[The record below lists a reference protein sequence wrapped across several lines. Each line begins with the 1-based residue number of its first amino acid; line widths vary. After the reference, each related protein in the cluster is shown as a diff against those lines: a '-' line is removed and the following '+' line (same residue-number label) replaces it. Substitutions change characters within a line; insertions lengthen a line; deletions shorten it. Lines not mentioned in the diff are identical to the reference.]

1 MFFDP
6 LYLLVMIPVLIIS
19 GIASATVK
27 STFGKYSRVRTSTG
41 MTGAEAAERMLH
53 RAGVTDVRI
62 EQVSGFLSDHYDPR
76 SKVLRLSP
84 EVYGE
89 SSISAVGV
97 ACHEAGHALQ
107 HAQGYAPLKLRTAL
121 VPLTQFGSNFG
132 LLIAIAGIMLAG
144 IGFIAQVTGF
154 YIAWAGVILFGTAF
168 VFSVVTLPVEWDASA
183 RAKKQLAV
191 CGAVTSQAEIDAAGK
206 VLNAAFM
213 TYVAGAISA
222 LLTLLYYLYRFGLIG
237 GRRD

>member
-6 LYLLVMIPVLIIS
+6 LYLIVMIPVLILS
-19 GIASATVK
+19 GLASATVK

-41 MTGAEAAERMLH
+41 LTGAEAAERMLR
-53 RAGVTDVRI
+53 RAGVNDVRI
-62 EQVSGFLSDHYDPR
+62 EQVSGFLSDHYDP
-76 SKVLRLSP
+76 SKKVLRLSP

-89 SSISAVGV
+89 SSLSAVGV

-107 HAQGYAPLKLRTAL
+107 HAQGYAPLKLRSAL
-121 VPLTQFGSNFG
+121 VPITQFGSNFG
-132 LLIAIAGIMLAG
+132 LLIAIAGVVLASIGLIAPDMAELIVWGG
-144 IGFIAQVTGF
+144 I
-154 YIAWAGVILFGTAF
+154 ILFGTAF

-213 TYVAGAISA
+213 TYVAAAVAA
-222 LLTLLYYLYRFGLIG
+222 LLQLLYYLVRFGLIG

>member
-6 LYLLVMIPVLIIS
+6 LYLIVMIPVLILS
-19 GIASATVK
+19 GLASATVK

-41 MTGAEAAERMLH
+41 LTGAEAAERMLR
-53 RAGVTDVRI
+53 RAGVNDVRI
-62 EQVSGFLSDHYDPR
+62 EQVSGFLSDHYDP
-76 SKVLRLSP
+76 SKKVLRLSP

-89 SSISAVGV
+89 SSLSAVGV

-107 HAQGYAPLKLRTAL
+107 HAQGYAPLKLRSAL
-121 VPLTQFGSNFG
+121 VPITQFGSNFG
-132 LLIAIAGIMLAG
+132 LLIAIAGVVLASIGLIAPDMAELIVWGG
-144 IGFIAQVTGF
+144 I
-154 YIAWAGVILFGTAF
+154 ILFGTAF

-213 TYVAGAISA
+213 TYVAGAVAA
-222 LLTLLYYLYRFGLIG
+222 LLQLLYYLVRFGLIG

>member
-6 LYLLVMIPVLIIS
+6 LYLIVMIPVLILS

-27 STFGKYSRVRTSTG
+27 GTFSKYSKTRTSTG
-41 MTGAEAAERMLH
+41 MTGAEAAQRMLH

-62 EQVSGFLSDHYDPR
+62 EQVSGFLSDHYDP
-76 SKVLRLSP
+76 SKKVLRLSP

-89 SSISAVGV
+89 SSIAAVGV

-121 VPLTQFGSNFG
+121 VPITQFGSNFG

-144 IGFIAQVTGF
+144 IGFIAPETGF
-154 YIAWAGVILFGTAF
+154 YIAWVGVILFGTAF

-183 RAKKQLAV
+183 RAKKQLAM

-213 TYVAGAISA
+213 TYVSGAISA
-222 LLTLLYYLYRFGLIG
+222 LLQLIYYLVRFGLIG

>member
-6 LYLLVMIPVLIIS
+6 LYLIVMIPVLILS
-19 GIASATVK
+19 GIASMTVK
-27 STFGKYSRVRTSTG
+27 STFNKYSKARTSTG
-41 MTGAEAAERMLH
+41 ITGAEAAERMLR
-53 RAGVTDVRI
+53 RAGVNDVRI
-62 EQVSGFLSDHYDPR
+62 EQVSGFLSDHYDP
-76 SKVLRLSP
+76 SKKVLRLSP

-89 SSISAVGV
+89 SSIAAVGV

-107 HAQGYAPLKLRTAL
+107 HAQGYAPLMLRSAL
-121 VPLTQFGSNFG
+121 VPITQFGSNFG
-132 LLIAIAGIMLAG
+132 ILIAVAGLLLSG
-144 IGFIAQVTGF
+144 IGFISPDTG
-154 YIAWAGVILFGTAF
+154 YLITWAGIILFGTAF

-191 CGAVTSQAEIDAAGK
+191 CGAVSSQAEIDAAGK

>member
-6 LYLLVMIPVLIIS
+6 LYLIVMIPVLILS
-19 GIASATVK
+19 GLASATVK

-41 MTGAEAAERMLH
+41 LTGAEAAERMLR
-53 RAGVTDVRI
+53 RAGVNDVRI
-62 EQVSGFLSDHYDPR
+62 EQVSGFLSDHYDPTK
-76 SKVLRLSP
+76 KVLRLSP

-89 SSISAVGV
+89 SSLSAVGV

-107 HAQGYAPLKLRTAL
+107 HAQGYAPLKLRSAL
-121 VPLTQFGSNFG
+121 VPITQFGSNFG
-132 LLIAIAGIMLAG
+132 LLIAIAGVVLASIGLIAPDMAELIVWGG
-144 IGFIAQVTGF
+144 I
-154 YIAWAGVILFGTAF
+154 ILFGTAF

-213 TYVAGAISA
+213 TYVAGAVAA
-222 LLTLLYYLYRFGLIG
+222 LLQLLYYLVRFGLIG

>member
-6 LYLLVMIPVLIIS
+6 LYLIVMIPVLILS

-27 STFGKYSRVRTSTG
+27 GTFSKYSKTRTSTG
-41 MTGAEAAERMLH
+41 MTGAEAAQRMLH

-62 EQVSGFLSDHYDPR
+62 EQVSGFLSDHYDP
-76 SKVLRLSP
+76 SKKVLRLSP

-89 SSISAVGV
+89 SSIAAVGV
-97 ACHEAGHALQ
+97 ACHEVGHALQ

-121 VPLTQFGSNFG
+121 VPITQFGSNFG

-144 IGFIAQVTGF
+144 IGFIAPETGF

-183 RAKKQLAV
+183 RAKKQLAM

-222 LLTLLYYLYRFGLIG
+222 LLQLLYYLVRFGLIG

>member
-6 LYLLVMIPVLIIS
+6 LYLIVMIPVLILS

-27 STFGKYSRVRTSTG
+27 GTFSKYSKTRTSTG
-41 MTGAEAAERMLH
+41 MTGAEAAQRMLH

-76 SKVLRLSP
+76 KKVLRLSP

-89 SSISAVGV
+89 SSIAAVGV

-121 VPLTQFGSNFG
+121 VPITQFGSNFG

-144 IGFIAQVTGF
+144 IGFIAPETGF

-183 RAKKQLAV
+183 RAKKQLAM

-222 LLTLLYYLYRFGLIG
+222 LLQLIYYLVRFGLIG

>member
-1 MFFDP
+1 MLFDP

-107 HAQGYAPLKLRTAL
+107 HAQGYAPLILRSAL
-121 VPLTQFGSNFG
+121 VPITQFGSNFG
-132 LLIAIAGIMLAG
+132 ILIAVAGLLLSG
-144 IGFIAQVTGF
+144 IGFISSNTG
-154 YIAWAGVILFGTAF
+154 YLITWAGIILFGTAF

-191 CGAVTSQAEIDAAGK
+191 CGAVSSQAEIDAAGK

>member
-6 LYLLVMIPVLIIS
+6 LYLLVLLPVMILS

-41 MTGAEAAERMLH
+41 MTGAQAAERMLH

-89 SSISAVGV
+89 SSIAAVGV

-107 HAQGYAPLKLRTAL
+107 HAQGYAPLMLRSAL
-121 VPLTQFGSNFG
+121 VPITQFGSNFG
-132 LLIAIAGIMLAG
+132 IFIAIAGMILAG
-144 IGFIAQVTGF
+144 LGFIAPETGYYVT
-154 YIAWAGVILFGTAF
+154 WAGIILFGTAF
-168 VFSVVTLPVEWDASA
+168 VFAVVTLPVEWDASA

-191 CGAVTSQAEIDAAGK
+191 CGAVTSQAEIDAAGR